1 MKSMFKLFI
10 MVMVAVFGISF
21 QAYAQMNDFDIIHSE
36 IKEIVDAD
44 GVVALRVDWLRRPG
58 EMALTIIYNGF
69 LTQEGMANF
78 YVKVNGETRDFMTLQ
93 QEMKNRAQ
101 RLRIISFHP
110 TARQQK
116 VNKLIELPAGTVVDS
131 LLFRNAPY
139 YKQFGA
145 LDIEIKFFI
154 HGRWDGDGN
163 NNDENYRF
171 SFSSPIFDMP
181 RFHF

>member
-1 MKSMFKLFI
+1 MKSSFKFFI
-10 MVMVAVFGISF
+10 MALVVIFGISC
-21 QAYAQMNDFDIIHSE
+21 QAGAQMNDFDVVHSE
-36 IKEIVDAD
+36 IKEVVDAD
-44 GVVALRVDWLRRPG
+44 GVVAIRIDWLRRPG
-58 EMALTIIYNGF
+58 EMAMTIIYNGF

-78 YVKVNGETRDFMTLQ
+78 YIKVNGETRDFLTLQ

-110 TARQQK
+110 TARHRN
-116 VNKLIELPAGTVVDS
+116 VNKLIELPAGTIVDN

-139 YKQFGA
+139 YKQFGD

-154 HGRWDGDGN
+154 HGRWDGDSN
-163 NNDENYRF
+163 NNNENYRF
-171 SFSSPIFDMP
+171 SFSSPISDMP